1 MGVAGVYD
9 DERRGECECYMCL
22 MIKDENKPVGDEHLV
37 QMEMMGEI
45 GRTSSRM

>member
-9 DERRGECECYMCL
+9 DERRGECDCYMCL
-22 MIKDENKPVGDEHLV
+22 MIKDENKPVGEHLV